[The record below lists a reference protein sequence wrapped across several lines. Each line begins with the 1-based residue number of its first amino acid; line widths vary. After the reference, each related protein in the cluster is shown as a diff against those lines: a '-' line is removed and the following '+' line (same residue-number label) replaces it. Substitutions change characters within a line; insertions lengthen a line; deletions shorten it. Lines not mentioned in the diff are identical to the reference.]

1 MKMMDQVL
9 FTNFINVLEAKTDI
23 CIFVIDNEKEEPVF
37 NRKCK
42 VFKLYDAENMQDFI
56 GYVIEDFSIDF
67 DGIRIIIKYNK
78 F

>member
-9 FTNFINVLEAKTDI
+9 FTSFINVLEAKTDI

>member
-56 GYVIEDFSIDF
+56 GYTIEEFSIDF